1 MCSRW
6 PFRGISRAASACWPM
21 SGSLPIDR
29 FITPICGAHRDFAR
43 TDLVTTDRS
52 GADPRSTC
60 VRKILTT
67 IHSRLTASLPT
78 APQSR

>member
-1 MCSRW
+1 MFSRW
-6 PFRGISRAASACWPM
+6 PSRVIWLAASACWPM
-21 SGSLPIDR
+21 PGFQRINHR
-29 FITPICGAHRDFAR
+29 ITPISGVHHGCAR

-67 IHSRLTASLPT
+67 IHSRLTAFTPT
-78 APQSR
+78 APEPR